1 MVCHLPVSESSA
13 ASVLPRACRWWIRTL
28 QSAGLILI
36 VACQPLTGTEG
47 QALEVLGTWRYS
59 ASQLAPQW
67 QMTGELEFRS
77 QRGTD
82 VVGTA
87 RWEARDAM
95 GAVLIGGGPVS
106 GRVIGLGDIDFDVEA
121 TDGSRRHVA
130 RFVTADSM
138 EGVWVQ
144 SSDGRSGDFYAGRGP
159 R

>member
-1 MVCHLPVSESSA
+1 MVHRLPGLE
-13 ASVLPRACRWWIRTL
+13 ASVVCAVSRGWSRWIRRL
-28 QSAGLILI
+28 RPAGLVLI

-47 QALEVLGTWRYS
+47 QALEVVGTWRYS

-67 QMTGELEFRS
+67 QMTGEVEFRS
-77 QRGTD
+77 QRGSD

-144 SSDGRSGDFYAGRGP
+144 SSDGRSGDFYAGRGQ